1 MYRAAASPG
10 RVVARPVSDL
20 APPVRERRFRWGL
33 RTRSAVAAGVGALAV
48 SVALSFVTYAY
59 VRSYL
64 VSQRD
69 RVTVRQTFANAR
81 VVRDVLLE
89 PSPSV
94 NQLLSGLKAEPGGYV
109 VLHYRGRWFSPSVG
123 ISAESL
129 PTTVRA
135 AVEGGVTGRQKI
147 RLNGQPYQLV
157 SVALPAVTGS
167 YVEVFPLG
175 PLDRTLETL
184 RTSLVL
190 GSLVA
195 TAGGGLLGIWSSR
208 RVLTPLRRVSE
219 AAAAVSAGGLDT
231 RLEPEPDPDLDRL
244 VVAFNTMADV
254 VQRRIEREARFAADV
269 SHELRTPL
277 AVTRNAAEVLAR
289 RRDELPDR
297 SRQALDVL
305 LRKIDRFDRV
315 TRDLLELSQLEGAE
329 GTAQPDE
336 VLLGDLLPRI
346 VRQHD
351 GTDVPV
357 VVSPPLRS
365 TPIQVD
371 RRHLERIV
379 ANLLDNARVHADG
392 PLAVTAEV
400 SARDVVVTVEDG
412 GPGVPAHERDLI
424 FHRFHR
430 GAGASHRPGS
440 GLGLALVAEHAAR
453 LGGTM
458 RIDDRPGGGARF
470 VLRFPL
476 RTVA

>member
-1 MYRAAASPG
+1 MYGAAASPG
-10 RVVARPVSDL
+10 RVAARPVSEITTGS
-20 APPVRERRFRWGL
+20 RERRWRWGL

-48 SVALSFVTYAY
+48 SVALSFVTFTY

-64 VSQRD
+64 ITQRD
-69 RVTVRQTFANAR
+69 RVAVRQAFANAR
-81 VVRDVLLE
+81 VVRDVLSE

-94 NQLLSGLKAEPGGYV
+94 NQLLSGLRAEPGGYV
-109 VLHYRGRWFSPSVG
+109 LLHYRGRWFSPSVG
-123 ISAESL
+123 VSADTL
-129 PTTVRA
+129 PATVRD
-135 AVEGGVTGRQKI
+135 AVEQGITGRQRA
-147 RLNGQPYQLV
+147 RLGGQPFELV
-157 SVALPAVTGS
+157 SIDLPAASAT
-167 YVEVFPLG
+167 YVELFPLAS
-175 PLDRTLETL
+175 LDRTLQTL

-195 TAGGGLLGIWSSR
+195 TAGGCLLGVWSSR

-231 RLEPEPDPDLDRL
+231 RLDAEPDPDLDRL

-329 GTAQPDE
+329 RSTQPDE
-336 VLLGDLLPRI
+336 VLLGDLLGRI

-351 GTDVPV
+351 GVDVPV
-357 VVSPPLRS
+357 QVAPTLRT

-379 ANLLDNARVHADG
+379 ANLLDNARVHASG
-392 PLAVTAEV
+392 AVGVSAEV
-400 SARDVVVTVEDG
+400 SARDVVLAVDDD
-412 GPGVPAHERDLI
+412 GPGVPAHERDLV

-430 GAGASHRPGS
+430 GAGSSHRPGS

-458 RIDDRPGGGARF
+458 RIEERPGGGARF
-470 VLRFPL
+470 VLRFPF